1 MRRVSNNVRSSG
13 QNSCPGRAKKLA
25 STQRPPPGFLESSDT
40 GHDRRS
46 EGRHSLSVGRL
57 PRLFSEF
64 GKPSVRSIMLNMCR
78 VNPGDE
84 HIDLEEK
91 PIHGNSLPSCCTN
104 SDVSRG
110 VPGLTGSRGIPFRV
124 FLPASDGHKAR
135 RARVE
140 ITSPT
145 VFCWVAANS
154 LAAASTS
161 SSMVRVVR
169 KWTISWRTSNINHH
183 TSSTPLR
190 L

>member
-1 MRRVSNNVRSSG
+1 MRRLSNNVRSSG
-13 QNSCPGRAKKLA
+13 QNSCPGRLRNWP
-25 STQRPPPGFLESSDT
+25 STQRPPQGFPGSSDT
-40 GHDRRS
+40 ERVRRS

-64 GKPSVRSIMLNMCR
+64 GKPSVRAIMSNMCR
-78 VNPGDE
+78 VNQGDE
-84 HIDLEEK
+84 HIDIEEK
-91 PIHGNSLPSCCTN
+91 PIHGNSLPNCCTN
-104 SDVSRG
+104 SDVTRG

-145 VFCWVAANS
+145 LFCWVAANS

-169 KWTISWRTSNINHH
+169 KWTISW
-183 TSSTPLR
+183 
-190 L
+190 